1 MYTIKE
7 ASARSGVGTPLIR
20 AWERRYGVLRPGRT
34 PSGYRLYD
42 DDAVRVLVAMRTL
55 TETGW
60 TASEA
65 ARAIIAG
72 EIKVDDLVPRGVP
85 ARGGQAAG
93 APSARDHRARMIERF
108 VAAAEASSASA
119 TEAALDEMLAS
130 GSFESVVDDLLLPAA
145 AALGD
150 AWASGRLSVGG
161 EHAASA
167 AMARRLGAAFQAAG
181 APGQGVGGRRAAA
194 GLAP

>member
-1 MYTIKE
+1 MGWHIADNIRQTVYTIKE

-65 ARAIIAG
+65 ARAI
-72 EIKVDDLVPRGVP
+72 L
-85 ARGGQAAG
+85 
-93 APSARDHRARMIERF
+93 RARSRSTTSCRG
-108 VAAAEASSASA
+108 AC
-119 TEAALDEMLAS
+119 
-130 GSFESVVDDLLLPAA
+130 
-145 AALGD
+145 
-150 AWASGRLSVGG
+150 
-161 EHAASA
+161 
-167 AMARRLGAAFQAAG
+167 RLGAARRPALPRLATI
-181 APGQGVGGRRAAA
+181 GR
-194 GLAP
+194 G